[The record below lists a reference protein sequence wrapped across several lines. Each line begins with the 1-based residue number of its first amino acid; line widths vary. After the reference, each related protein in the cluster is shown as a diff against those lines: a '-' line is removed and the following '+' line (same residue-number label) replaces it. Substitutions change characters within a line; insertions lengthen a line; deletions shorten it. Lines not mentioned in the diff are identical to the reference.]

1 MEIRKFITAVLCLL
15 VPAAVFSQNA
25 SVEKAAALFS
35 SKEYSAALA
44 ELEKTS
50 PVSKNDRETAAY
62 YKTLCKLYL

>member
-50 PVSKNDRETAAY
+50 PVSQN
-62 YKTLCKLYL
+62 